1 MDNTRINQDEINL
14 YNLFLA
20 FWKAKYFISLI
31 SSIFAVIGI
40 LYALS
45 LPNIYKSE
53 STLMDPAA
61 GQSGSSRLEG
71 IAAQYSGLASMAGV
85 SIGSDNTTQKDIS
98 LAMLGSRDFFI
109 KYFNDKELL
118 KDLVSY
124 KSFDSNANK
133 SIYFKKGEEVI
144 VPSFINSFNLF
155 KQHFSFDEDVQSN
168 IIRMSFE
175 HQSPE
180 IAKKWLQAIIIDI
193 NQYVKNKEVN
203 KASATYDILMN
214 QISTVNNPD
223 LSFMISKL
231 AEKQIQTIT
240 LSKVTD
246 EFAFTTIDSPY
257 IPEKK
262 SKPYRSWIVI
272 LFVFIG
278 ALFSSFTVLILYYLG
293 FHISLKSD
301 IAFLDIAKK

>member
-1 MDNTRINQDEINL
+1 MDDTPINQDEINL
-14 YNLFLA
+14 YNLFIA
-20 FWKAKYFISLI
+20 FWNAKYFIILI
-31 SSIFAVIGI
+31 CLIFSMLGV
-40 LYALS
+40 LYAIS

-53 STLMDPAA
+53 ATLIDPAA
-61 GQSGSSRLEG
+61 GQSGRSGLEG
-71 IAAQYSGLASMAGV
+71 IAAQYSGVASMAGI
-85 SIGSDNTTQKDIS
+85 SIGSETTSQKDIS
-98 LAMLGSRDFFI
+98 LAMLKSRDFFTN
-109 KYFNDKELL
+109 YFNDKEML

-124 KSFDSNANK
+124 KSFDSDANK

-144 VPSFINSFNLF
+144 VPNFINSFNLF
-155 KQHFSFDEDVQSN
+155 KKHFSFGEDVKSN
-168 IIRMSFE
+168 VIRMSFE

-193 NQYVKNKEVN
+193 NQYVKNKEVI
-203 KASATYDILMN
+203 KASATYNILMN

-246 EFAFTTIDSPY
+246 EFAFITIDSPY

-272 LFVFIG
+272 LISFIG
-278 ALFSSFTVLILYYLG
+278 AVFSSFTVLILYYLG
-293 FHISLKSD
+293 FHISLKSK
-301 IAFLDIAKK
+301 IAFIHIAKK